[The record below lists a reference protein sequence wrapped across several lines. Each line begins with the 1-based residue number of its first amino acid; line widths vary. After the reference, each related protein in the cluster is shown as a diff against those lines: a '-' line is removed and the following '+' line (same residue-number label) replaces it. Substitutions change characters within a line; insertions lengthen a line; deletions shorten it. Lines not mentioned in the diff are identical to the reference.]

1 MAISKSEFFE
11 ALRSVLLE
19 HDATA
24 VALQVQDPRMV
35 QPLGAMAQMLAMLS
49 VQMDIN
55 ANEVFEKVKDATIYA
70 DAALKGIMPYARPA
84 RVSIKANNPTPNTL
98 TIAAGRVFIDQ
109 AGRKYHSISPM
120 LIPAATNGIEG
131 VAMLR
136 LSQSETQTHSTTVTD
151 TRPFLTMLVHQPN
164 NSDEH
169 LSSMAVTINNLPFTY
184 TKDFTNILPNDKVYH
199 VEIDEYRQLSIK
211 FGQSDKVGYQ
221 PSIGDVVIIT
231 TQVTFG
237 QIDGKQGDEFIL
249 DTVVPNSD
257 EAELTFALEAI
268 EDIGADPIDLA
279 TLRELC
285 KYPAL
290 YSDNA
295 VYLGSFDA
303 LIRRHYPDLRFLS
316 VWNEQIEENM
326 RGASIHNINRL
337 FVAFAPKHDSE
348 YTAMQDNI
356 RRLIEKADDGYR
368 TVFYSPII
376 DKPQIT
382 ITAKISVAHDT
393 EVVKQQITQV
403 LLETYGQDTAVSKR
417 GLLDIKHKD
426 INKLLT
432 DKILALKDYR
442 SDVIVQ
448 VNRNTTLKPEY
459 WQYVDQSSMSI
470 EVNAVLVADDA
481 WGA

>member
-1 MAISKSEFFE
+1 MAIPKSDFFE
-11 ALRSVLLE
+11 AMRGVLLE

-24 VALQVQDPRMV
+24 VALQVQDPRIV

-49 VQMDIN
+49 VQLDIN

-84 RVSIKANNPTPNTL
+84 RVLLKADNPTATALP
-98 TIAAGRVFIDQ
+98 IAAGRVFTDQ
-109 AGRKYHSISPM
+109 AGRKYYSISPM
-120 LIPAATNGIEG
+120 LIPATLNGVDG
-131 VAMLR
+131 TTTLR
-136 LSQSETQTHSTTVTD
+136 LSQSETQVHSSTID
-151 TRPFLTMLVHQPN
+151 ESRPFLTVPVQQPL

-169 LSSMAVTINNLPFTY
+169 LSSMAVTVNGLPFTY
-184 TKDFTNILPNDKVYH
+184 TKDFTNILPNERVYH
-199 VEIDEYRQLSIK
+199 VEIDEYRQLSVK
-211 FGQSDKVGYQ
+211 FGQADKVGYQ
-221 PSIGDVVIIT
+221 PSIGDTVDIT

-237 QIDGKQGDEFIL
+237 QIDGKPGDEFIL
-249 DTVVPNSD
+249 DTISPNSN
-257 EAELTFALEAI
+257 ESELTFQLEAI

-316 VWNEQIEENM
+316 VWNEQVEESV
-326 RGASIHNINRL
+326 RGANLLNINRL
-337 FVAFAPKHDSE
+337 FVAFAPKHDNE
-348 YTAMQDNI
+348 YDTMQDNI

-368 TVFYSPII
+368 TVFYAPII
-376 DKPQIT
+376 DKPQIS
-382 ITAKISVAHDT
+382 ITAKISVTHDA

-417 GLLDIKHKD
+417 GLLDIRHKD
-426 INKLLT
+426 INKLLS
-432 DKILALKDYR
+432 DNILALKDYR

-448 VNRNTTLKPEY
+448 VTRNTALKPEY
-459 WQYVDQSSMSI
+459 WQYVDEHSMSI
-470 EVNAVLVADDA
+470 TVNAVLVADDA